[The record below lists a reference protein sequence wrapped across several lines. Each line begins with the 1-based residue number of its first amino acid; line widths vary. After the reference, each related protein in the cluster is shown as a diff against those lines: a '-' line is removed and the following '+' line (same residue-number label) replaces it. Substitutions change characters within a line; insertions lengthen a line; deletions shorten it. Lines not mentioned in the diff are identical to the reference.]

1 MRWGCVVAVI
11 SVCFIAASETH
22 GQSELIAHW
31 PFTSDTADVS
41 AAKRAVR
48 SNSVRLIPDGPNAVL
63 KSSAEFDGHQSV
75 IEVDSAG
82 LSEVVSGPF
91 SVSTWIQ
98 VPEVLDDVPGDILSL
113 WDPSV
118 RAGFHLGLYSHR
130 GVTNS
135 QSNERQLHFGMDN
148 GQLDPEFKD
157 HGRLGSAVFVFAL
170 CVHNGR
176 LYASTCSAGATEAG
190 HVFRYE
196 GDDRWTD
203 LGSPD
208 AANAV
213 SAMTTHNG
221 DLYVASGKYRLAGSS
236 LSESDN
242 PNMGGRVFRLGPD
255 DKWISCGRVS
265 EETEAVS
272 SLIEFR
278 GQLYAASLYK
288 PAGFFRYEGDER
300 WVACDTPE
308 GKRVEA
314 TTVFNGHLYAT
325 CYDEGA
331 VFRFDGEQWERV
343 GTIPEATQ
351 TYGFAVH
358 DGSLFVSEWP
368 KAHVYRYRGGT
379 MWDDAGKLGMELEA
393 MPLLVYNGS
402 MYGGTLPS
410 AEVYRFDGQQQW
422 TRIAQVDTTPDVKY
436 RRAWSMAVYQG
447 RLFVGTLPSGRV
459 LSIEA
464 GRNATHDT
472 AMAAGWHHVA
482 AVRGTDRM
490 DLYLDGK
497 KVAQSEPFDA
507 ADYVIHA
514 AQPLKIGFGAQ
525 DHFHGRIADLRIYR
539 GALSAEEIRSLSALE

>member
-1 MRWGCVVAVI
+1 MRWSCIAAVI
-11 SVCFIAASETH
+11 AVLLIAARETQ

-31 PFTSDTADVS
+31 PFSADTADVT
-41 AAKRAVR
+41 AAKRPSAARAIEIVA
-48 SNSVRLIPDGPNAVL
+48 DGPNAAL

-75 IEVDSAG
+75 VEVDSTG
-82 LSEVVSGPF
+82 LSDVVSGPF
-91 SVSTWIQ
+91 TISTWINI
-98 VPEVLDDVPGDILSL
+98 PEQLDDVPGDILSL
-113 WDPSV
+113 WDPQK
-118 RAGFHLGLYSHR
+118 RAGVHLGVYSHR

-135 QSNERQLHFGMDN
+135 QACERQLHFGINADR
-148 GQLDPEFKD
+148 LEPEFRD
-157 HGRLGSAVFVFAL
+157 HGRLGSSVFVFAL

-176 LYASTCSAGATEAG
+176 LYASTCNSGSTEAG
-190 HVFRYE
+190 QVYRYE
-196 GDDRWTD
+196 DDDRWTD

-213 SAMTTHNG
+213 SAMTTYNG
-221 DLYVASGKYRLAGSS
+221 QLYVASGKYRLAGSS
-236 LSESDN
+236 LSESNN
-242 PNMGGRVFRLGPD
+242 PNLGGQVFRLD
-255 DKWISCGRVS
+255 ANDKWVSCGRVA
-265 EETEAVS
+265 EETEAIS

-278 GQLYAASLYK
+278 GRLYAASLYK
-288 PAGFFRYEGDER
+288 PAGFFRYEGEDR
-300 WVACDTPE
+300 WEACETPE

-351 TYGFAVH
+351 TYGFAIH

-379 MWDDAGKLGMELEA
+379 TWEDAGKLGTELEA

-410 AEVYRFDGQQQW
+410 AEVYRFDGQQLW

-464 GRNATHDT
+464 GRNATYDT
-472 AMAAGWHHVA
+472 AMRRGWHHVA
-482 AVRGTDRM
+482 AVRGTDRLE
-490 DLYLDGK
+490 LYLDGNQ
-497 KVAQSEPFDA
+497 VAQSQQFDA
-507 ADYVIHA
+507 ADYVIDIT
-514 AQPLKIGFGAQ
+514 QPLKIGFGAQ

-539 GALSAEEIRSLSALE
+539 GALSAEEILSLSAR